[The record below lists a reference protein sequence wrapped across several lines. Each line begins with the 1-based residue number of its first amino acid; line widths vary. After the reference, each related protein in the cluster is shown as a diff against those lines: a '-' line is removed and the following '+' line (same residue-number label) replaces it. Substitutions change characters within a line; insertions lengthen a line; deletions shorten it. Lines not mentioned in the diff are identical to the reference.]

1 MYSVFTKNAPAPSG
15 PYSQGSSAARNVYVS
30 GQYPLMSDSKTL
42 VQGTI
47 SALTQQTINNIEAI
61 LTDVDLTLQ
70 DICQATL
77 YVRDFATLPE
87 IDKVWE
93 ANFEKP
99 YPARTVVKVAE
110 LLYDSPLCIDAIAL
124 R

>member
-1 MYSVFTKNAPAPSG
+1 MYSVFTKNAPVPNG
-15 PYSQGSSAARNVYVS
+15 PYSQGSSAARNVYIS
-30 GQYPLMSDSKTL
+30 GQYPLMSDSKSL

-47 SALTQQTINNIEAI
+47 AALTQQTINNIEAI

-70 DICQATL
+70 DVCQATL
-77 YVRDFATLPE
+77 YVRDLDALPE

-99 YPARTVVKVAE
+99 YPARTVVKVTE

>member
-1 MYSVFTKNAPAPSG
+1 
-15 PYSQGSSAARNVYVS
+15 
-30 GQYPLMSDSKTL
+30 MSDSKTL

-77 YVRDFATLPE
+77 YVCDFATLPE

-99 YPARTVVKVAE
+99 YPARTVVKVTE
-110 LLYDSPLCIDAIAL
+110 LLYDSPLCVDAIAL